1 MEQIKSLLDKAWKKF
16 LDDYEA
22 NPVSH
27 EEPLNV
33 KVSRSLDEATVYTS
47 DMACFIDR
55 DKYFVFSLEV
65 ADGKPTN
72 LDKISKTI
80 QTVSQP

>member
-1 MEQIKSLLDKAWKKF
+1 MEQLIKSLLDKAWKKF

-22 NPVSH
+22 NPVTH
-27 EEPLNV
+27 EELLIV
-33 KVSRSLDEATVYTS
+33 KVSRSLDEATVYTR

-55 DKYFVFSLEV
+55 DKNFVFSLEV

-72 LDKISKTI
+72 LNNIATKISE
-80 QTVSQP
+80 S